1 ISLSLSLISSSTCVS
16 SHISSRSTSRYNSKC
31 EDISMVMGC
40 MVLLASG
47 RGTDLQ
53 SQFWLF
59 LTCSNLM
66 FEIVGGLI
74 RFHQFW
80 LLLTYSNSSSI

>member
-1 ISLSLSLISSSTCVS
+1 
-16 SHISSRSTSRYNSKC
+16 
-31 EDISMVMGC
+31 

-47 RGTDLQ
+47 IGTDLQ
-53 SQFWLF
+53 SQFWLL

-80 LLLTYSNSSSI
+80 LLLTCSNSSSIFLCIMIVFVLLHCTMFG